1 MEKKKDFDEN
11 DNRQGFYIYIYIYI
25 FFLHAS
31 KQGIKSS
38 VPFQIRRDS
47 VNSTTGVPNPRKE
60 TKDELNL
67 QRFLV
72 GPQQVLAEWK

>member
-11 DNRQGFYIYIYIYI
+11 DNRQGFYIYI

-38 VPFQIRRDS
+38 VPFYIRRDS

-60 TKDELNL
+60 TKDELHL

-72 GPQQVLAEWK
+72 GPQ